1 MEVTHITNEK
11 IQKIDDEIIK
21 VKSKIAAYTAKLR
34 KLENEKTDKK
44 NAEFL
49 AIVNG
54 ADVSPNE
61 LMAFIKAQREQ
72 SSVDTTEIPNIPPD
86 SGTTKND
93 KEGNGENT

>member
-11 IQKIDDEIIK
+11 VQKIDDEIIK
-21 VKSKIAAYTAKLR
+21 TKAKIAAYTAKLR
-34 KLENEKTDKK
+34 KLENEKTERK

-54 ADVSPNE
+54 ADVSPDE

-72 SSVDTTEIPNIPPD
+72 SSVDTTETPNIPQD
-86 SGTTKND
+86 SGITEND
-93 KEGNGENT
+93 KEDRDENT